1 MVSRRLGSV
10 TESGTVR
17 ISNIVSKLRQEGID
31 VLSLSMGEPD
41 FPTPDNITKAC
52 VAALNEHFTH
62 YTPSA
67 GIPELRKAVAAK
79 SVKDNGIRCSEN
91 NVLITPT
98 KQAIFMTM
106 FAMLDEGDEAIIPD
120 PTWGT
125 FDACVRLAGAT
136 PRYLKLIPEEEYRI
150 TPERIAELITKKT
163 KLILINSPS
172 NPCGAVLTKKDIQGI
187 ADLAMDHDL
196 LVFSDEVYEK
206 IIYDGAMHHSIASL
220 DGMFDRTITTNGLS
234 KTYAMTGWRI
244 GWIVAP
250 VEVVKEINKLQTHSL
265 TCVTSFVQ
273 KAAVEALTGPQESVG
288 KMVNEF
294 HTRRDLMYGLM
305 KEIPSLRC
313 PRPKGA
319 FYVFPKYDFNMR
331 SDDLAA
337 YLLEKAHVA
346 ITPGSAFGPSG
357 EGHLR
362 LSYAA
367 SKEVITEAMGRIGE
381 ALAKSPA

>member
-17 ISNIVSKLRQEGID
+17 ISNIVSKLRQEGVD

-41 FPTPDNITKAC
+41 FPTPENITKAC
-52 VAALNEHFTH
+52 VTALNEHFTH

-79 SVKDNGIRCSEN
+79 SVKDNEIRCSEN

-172 NPCGAVLTKKDIQGI
+172 NPCGAVLTKKDIKGI
-187 ADLAMDHDL
+187 ADLAKNHDL

-206 IIYDGAMHHSIASL
+206 IIYDGAKHHSIASL
-220 DGMFDRTITTNGLS
+220 DGMFERTITANGLS

-250 VEVVKEINKLQTHSL
+250 AEIVKEINKLQTHSL

-273 KAAVEALTGPQESVG
+273 KAAVEALTGPQESVD
-288 KMVNEF
+288 KMVDEF

-305 KEIPSLRC
+305 KEIPSLHC

-319 FYVFPKYDFNMR
+319 FYVFPRYDFNMR
-331 SDDLAA
+331 SDDLTA

-367 SKEVITEAMGRIGE
+367 SREVITESMRRIGE
-381 ALAKSPA
+381 ALAKLPT

>member
-381 ALAKSPA
+381 ALAKLPA

>member
-79 SVKDNGIRCSEN
+79 SVKDNGIRCTESN
-91 NVLITPT
+91 ILITPT

>member
-1 MVSRRLGSV
+1 M

-381 ALAKSPA
+381 ALAKVPA